1 MTDLEKNRAQRDA
14 RRTVAGRRT
23 TPSSH
28 PEQAVLRHLGV
39 EAYKERNGRSRR
51 ADKADKRSK

>member
-1 MTDLEKNRAQRDA
+1 MTALEKDRTQRDA
-14 RRTVAGRRT
+14 QRTVAGRRT

-39 EAYKERNGRSRR
+39 ELYKAGNKRSRH
-51 ADKADKRSK
+51 AEKRSK